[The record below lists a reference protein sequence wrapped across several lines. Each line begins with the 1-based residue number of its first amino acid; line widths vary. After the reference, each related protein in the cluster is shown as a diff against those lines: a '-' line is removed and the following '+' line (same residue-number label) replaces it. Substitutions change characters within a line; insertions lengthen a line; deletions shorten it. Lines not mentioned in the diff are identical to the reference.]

1 MASADPSSQGE
12 TAERRFLTFRMD
24 RRLYALPAEEVAEV
38 IRMPIVARVPQS
50 PVGLLGLANLRGSVL
65 PIVSLRA
72 LLGQAGEA
80 DGALARAIV
89 LDGASPVALAVDR
102 IEAFVSVEPGR
113 IETRR
118 AELASEPGE
127 RLSGAFQSGEDVAKI
142 LDFAALAAS
151 AFVRRAPTQR
161 PAATRVATAAQAEDA
176 AAPAVKLITFD
187 VAGQV
192 FAFDLDQV
200 REVTPLPPTLA
211 RTPGA
216 DSAILG
222 VADYRDGLLPLLSLR
237 ALLGLPLAASS
248 ERDSV
253 VVTQVGG
260 VLVGLVADRMGAV
273 LSADPSLIEPIPSV
287 LAARTGGEAK
297 ISAIYRHDDGRRLV
311 SILDPEQLFREDV
324 MQRLGRT
331 DATAPTLAGDGEA
344 GASLSQ
350 FLVFQLGDDE
360 FALPIDAVDEVTAA
374 PTQIVKLPKTP
385 KFLEGVINL
394 RGEVLPVVDQRQR
407 FDMPRLEDGSR
418 RRLLVVRTE
427 RHRAGLIVDSVSEVL
442 SFDAA
447 AIQPAPELTGQ
458 ATKLVEGVINLEAA
472 GRIVLVLGPSEL
484 LSRAERGL
492 LDAFDKG
499 AAKAKP

>member
-1 MASADPSSQGE
+1 MASAAPSLQSDA
-12 TAERRFLTFRMD
+12 AERRFLTFRMD
-24 RRLYALPAEEVAEV
+24 RRLYALPAEAVAEV
-38 IRMPIVARVPQS
+38 IRMPVVARVPQS
-50 PVGLLGLANLRGSVL
+50 PAGLLGLANLRGSVL
-65 PIVSLRA
+65 PVASLRA
-72 LLGQAGEA
+72 LLGQPGEA

-102 IEAFVSVEPGR
+102 IEAFVSIAPGR

-127 RLSGAFQSGEDVAKI
+127 RLSGAFPSGEDVAKI
-142 LDFAALAAS
+142 LDFAALTAA
-151 AFVRRAPTQR
+151 AFVQRAPSQR
-161 PAATRVATAAQAEDA
+161 PAAPRMATVAQADAVAT
-176 AAPAVKLITFD
+176 PAVKLITFD
-187 VAGQV
+187 VAGQA

-200 REVTPLPPTLA
+200 REVTPLPPQIA
-211 RTPGA
+211 RAPGA

-237 ALLGLPLAASS
+237 ALLGLPPAAAS

-253 VVTQVGG
+253 VVTEVGG

-273 LSADPSLIEPIPSV
+273 LSADPALIEPIPSV

-311 SILDPEQLFREDV
+311 SILDPDQLFREDV

-331 DATAPTLAGDGEA
+331 GAAALTHTDDENGDAR
-344 GASLSQ
+344 LSQ
-350 FLVFQLGDDE
+350 FLVFRLGDDE

-374 PTQIVKLPKTP
+374 PEQIVKLPKTP

-407 FDMPRLEDGSR
+407 FDMPRLEDGAR

-442 SFDAA
+442 SFDAE
-447 AIQPAPELTGQ
+447 AIQPAPELAGQ
-458 ATKLVEGVINLEAA
+458 AAKLVEGVINLEAS
-472 GRIVLVLGPSEL
+472 GRIVLVLDPSEL
-484 LSRAERGL
+484 LSRSERGL
-492 LDAFDKG
+492 LDAFGKG
-499 AAKAKP
+499 AAKGRP